1 MPRFLF
7 WNLEGRE
14 LQHLVAELAEEH
26 SVDLI
31 VLSECRTPVTT
42 MLMQLNASHVRY
54 EFCPGLCDSVTFF
67 GAFQADFLTPVSES
81 ARVSIRRLKLPARN
95 EILVAAAHLPSRLH
109 FSGDSMIF
117 ECSNLAGMIKNQEEE
132 SGHRRTIV
140 LGDLNV
146 NPFETGMV
154 ATDGL
159 HSVMSRE
166 VASRGSR
173 TVQAREY
180 NFFYNPMWAH
190 FGDRQGGVPGTY
202 YYDKAEHVT
211 YFWNMFDQILVRPA
225 LVEGLGAEGV
235 RILTSVRG
243 LSLLGAGGRPNRDV
257 ASDHLPVLVDLQ
269 F

>member
-7 WNLEGRE
+7 WNLEGKE
-14 LQHLVAELAEEH
+14 LQHLVSQLAEEH
-26 SVDLI
+26 SADLI
-31 VLSECRTPVTT
+31 VLSECETPATT
-42 MLMQLNASHVRY
+42 MLMQLNAVHARY
-54 EFCPGLCDSVTFF
+54 ELCPGLCQSITFF
-67 GAFQADFLTPVSES
+67 VAFQANFLTPVLES
-81 ARVSIRRLKLPARN
+81 ARVSIRRLMLPARS

-109 FSGDSMIF
+109 FSDESMIF
-117 ECSNLAGMIKNQEEE
+117 ECTNLARMIKDQEEA
-132 SGHRRTIV
+132 SGHHRTIL

-154 ATDGL
+154 GTGGL
-159 HSVMSRE
+159 HAVMSRE

-173 TVQAREY
+173 TVQSREY
-180 NFFYNPMWAH
+180 DFFYNPMWAH

-211 YFWNMFDQILVRPA
+211 YFWNMFDQILIRPA
-225 LVEGLGAEGV
+225 LLEGLGAESV

-243 LSLLGAGGRPNRDV
+243 LSLLGPGGRPDRAV
-257 ASDHLPVLVDLQ
+257 ASDHLPVLVDLN

>member
-1 MPRFLF
+1 MAQLA
-7 WNLEGRE
+7 
-14 LQHLVAELAEEH
+14 AEHA
-26 SVDLI
+26 VDLI
-31 VLSECRTPVTT
+31 VLSECKTPVTT
-42 MLMQLNASHVRY
+42 MLVQLNAVHVRY
-54 EFCPGLCDSVTFF
+54 EFCPGLCEGVTFF
-67 GAFQADFLTPVSES
+67 GAFQANFLTPVSES

-109 FSGDSMIF
+109 FSDDSMIF
-117 ECSNLAGMIKNQEEE
+117 ECANLAKMIKDQEEE
-132 SGHRRTIV
+132 SEHRRTIV

-154 ATDGL
+154 GTGGL
-159 HSVMSRE
+159 HAVMSRE

-173 TVQAREY
+173 TVQSREY
-180 NFFYNPMWAH
+180 DFFYNPMWAH

-225 LVEGLGAEGV
+225 LLGGLGAESV
-235 RILTSVRG
+235 RILTLVRG
-243 LSLLGAGGRPNRDV
+243 VSLLGPNGRPDKSV
-257 ASDHLPVLVDLQ
+257 ASDHLPVLVDLD